1 MNDTRSAALAP
12 FASPA
17 FRFLFAG
24 RLATTLANAVA
35 PIALVFAV
43 LDLGGSPTQVGLVL
57 ASRTVPLVVLVLF
70 GGVIA
75 DRLPRHLVVVAANA
89 ISMVT
94 QGAVAALLLTGSA
107 EIWHLAVIEAINGA
121 SSAFLFPAASGLTPQ
136 TVPPAQIQS
145 ANVLLRLATSFSQIT
160 GSAAGGLLVA
170 ASGSGYAF
178 AGDAL
183 LYAVGALLLHRIRL
197 PAGERV
203 ASSRIF
209 DDLRE
214 GWSEFRGRNWL
225 WIIVVQFAFV
235 NAAFS
240 GGFSTLGP
248 VVADGT
254 IGRAAWG
261 GVLAAQ
267 TVGMLAGGL
276 IALRSTSSRPLLV
289 GTGAVLLQVPV
300 LLVLGLAPQLM
311 PLLFMAFLGGIGME
325 IFGVAWDVSMQSHV
339 PPEKLSRVYA
349 YDWFGSLAFIPL
361 GQASAGPLAS
371 WVGMPAT
378 IVGAALVVLLAT
390 LAALA
395 SSSVRD
401 LRRVEA
407 REDVPELQPG

>member
-57 ASRTVPLVVLVLF
+57 ASRTVPLIVLVLF

-75 DRLPRHLVVVAANA
+75 DRLPRHLVVVVANVT
-89 ISMVT
+89 SMVT
-94 QGAVAALLLTGSA
+94 QGAVATLLLTGAA

-170 ASGSGYAF
+170 VSGSGYAF
-178 AGDAL
+178 AGDAI

-197 PAGERV
+197 PAGDRV

-214 GWSEFRGRNWL
+214 GWSEFRGRSWL

-235 NAAFS
+235 NAAVS

-289 GTGAVLLQVPV
+289 GTVAVLLQVPV
-300 LLVLGLAPQLM
+300 LLVLGLEPRLM
-311 PLLFMAFLGGIGME
+311 PLLVVAFLGGIGME

-349 YDWFGSLAFIPL
+349 YDWFGSLAFIPI
-361 GQASAGPLAS
+361 GQAAAGPLAS
-371 WVGMPAT
+371 WVGTPAT

-395 SSSVRD
+395 APSVRD

-407 REDVPELQPG
+407 REDVPGLQPG